1 MRNVKCNKSEDFD
14 SWAQLMPCRRERPTE
29 KRKKKCI
36 QFLLCVLHSSPTG
49 CVVVHEV
56 VVEFV
61 SRHSRAILYR
71 WRKKIVELVRKEEK
85 TSTEMKWSTKNSTQ
99 SDAVLLSLFF
109 SPLYTLFFRRCS
121 GCKSI
126 SARRWYHK
134 LAAKVFCGIFTE
146 LKTQPLEWAH
156 GIPIEIEALW

>member
-1 MRNVKCNKSEDFD
+1 MQQKRRLRLLRSAHAVSSWKTNKE
-14 SWAQLMPCRRERPTE
+14 
-29 KRKKKCI
+29 KKKSVYNFFYVCCI
-36 QFLLCVLHSSPTG
+36 ARLQVVWLCMRLSWVCESTL
-49 CVVVHEV
+49 
-56 VVEFV
+56 
-61 SRHSRAILYR
+61 SRNNISVK
-71 WRKKIVELVRKEEK
+71 KKIVELVRKEEK

-109 SPLYTLFFRRCS
+109 LPLYTLFFWPYS

-134 LAAKVFCGIFTE
+134 LAAKILCGIFTE

-156 GIPIEIEALW
+156 GIEIEALW